1 MKILLLGAT
10 GYLGRAYAQAKAP
23 AGVTLVSVN
32 RETVD
37 YYNPVKLRTK
47 IREERAEVLLNC
59 SGYTG
64 KPNVDECEK
73 NQDLCFRLNVLWP
86 EQLAQLAAECKT
98 QLVQIG
104 SGCIYQGVPHPEDP
118 EKGFREEDEPNF
130 SFDHPPCSFYSGTKA
145 EMEKRIRH
153 LPGVSIWRLRMPFTS
168 RWDGRNLLCKLSK
181 YPKILE
187 ARNSITDLSEMIE
200 VSLRMLAARVPAGI
214 YNLTNPGIVANS
226 EIVEMLV
233 RHGIRTQPAVFF
245 TSLREIGEA
254 MHAPRSAC
262 ILDSSK
268 ISKLGYPMRPIQDAL
283 ELAMRAMKAG
293 L

>member
-1 MKILLLGAT
+1 MKILLLGAS
-10 GYLGRAYAQAKAP
+10 GYLGRAYAQARAP
-23 AGVTLVSVN
+23 AGVTLVSVD
-32 RETVD
+32 RKKTD
-37 YYNPVKLRTK
+37 YYNLRNLRQM

-64 KPNVDECEK
+64 KPNVDACEK
-73 NQDLCFRLNVLWP
+73 NMDLCFRLNVLWP

-98 QLVQIG
+98 ELVQIG
-104 SGCIYQGVPHPEDP
+104 SGCIYQGVPRPNEP

-168 RWDGRNLLCKLSK
+168 QWDDRNLLSKLSS

-187 ARNSITDLSEMIE
+187 ARNSITDLSEMVE
-200 VSLRMLAARVPAGI
+200 VSLRMLAARVPSGI
-214 YNLTNPGIVANS
+214 YNLTNPGVIANS
-226 EIVEMLV
+226 EIVEMLL
-233 RHGIRTQPAVFF
+233 RYKIRTQPPVFF
-245 TSLREIGEA
+245 TSLKEIKEF
-254 MHAPRSAC
+254 MLAPRSAC
-262 ILDSSK
+262 ILESSK
-268 ISKLGYPMRPIQDAL
+268 IAQLGYPMRPIQEAL
-283 ELAMRAMKAG
+283 ELAMRAMKAN